1 MPRLRMRPGEHGRIT
16 EKQLSGRWTAATY
29 VRDPDGRR
37 RRVERSSDRSAEDA
51 RRQLQRHLTNRRAP
65 LTNQAVTERISLA
78 ELFELWI
85 ESKVIEDGVVAQTAD
100 LYRECWQ
107 RYGAEQL
114 GELRVNELPTSR
126 ANGYLKSID
135 ARSQAKRL
143 RVVLSGMFGLAVRYD
158 VIAVNPIRDTK
169 TQKTKRKPARAATT
183 AEFHQIRR
191 AVWRY
196 TEAQPQEGKKKPG
209 PRPAPHLPAFIELL
223 MATGCRANEVLALR
237 WCDIDLDSNPPTVTV
252 SGTLIDHNKIKGKPL
267 HRQDFRKGSA
277 PTHTVVLPSFGVE
290 ALKSSASKRQPMN
303 PVFANRNGTWMSLAN
318 LRRALREALPDELR
332 WFTPHSCRRTVATVV
347 KEAYGADAAQAQL
360 SHAKL
365 ATTEGYFQPRTIGP
379 DAREG
384 LDRFA
389 AGEESEG

>member
-1 MPRLRMRPGEHGRIT
+1 MRPGEHGQVTVKSDR
-16 EKQLSGRWTAATY
+16 SRWTAATY

-65 LTNQAVTERISLA
+65 LTDQAVTERTSLA
-78 ELFELWI
+78 ELFEVWI
-85 ESKVIEDGVVAQTAD
+85 DSKVTEDGVAAQTAD

-107 RYGAEQL
+107 RHGAEQL
-114 GELRVNELPTSR
+114 GELRTTELPTSR
-126 ANGYLKSID
+126 ANGYLKAID
-135 ARSQAKRL
+135 AKSQAKRL

-158 VIAVNPIRDTK
+158 VIAVNPIRETK
-169 TQKTKRKPARAATT
+169 TQKTKRKPAKAATT

-267 HRQDFRKGSA
+267 HRQEFRKGSA